1 MVETLCELWW
11 FLVFVYAYR
20 YCFIPYCYIHL
31 FIFIIW
37 TQWDSVSW
45 HIIWWHW
52 LPCFSFT
59 PPTNLSPWIN
69 TWNGATLIG
78 ILCLFLC
85 VYPCPLFP
93 YSYYLP
99 VLVCIF
105 GCVFGTDRSGDM
117 KDKVRSKRGV
127 LSVFL
132 VDCEEWRVVMEI
144 HIVWIWLNNRRRVAW
159 KQQRERDLQEFPLW
173 KRTYDYTVQLLARS
187 LVTIFDQIK
196 YVFGITQMTDVE
208 EDIDSRI
215 MNFDYIN
222 RSQSVSGLMLS
233 SVYPSEN
240 SKAKFTSSPLSWD

>member
-1 MVETLCELWW
+1 MLTDIVSFPIT
-11 FLVFVYAYR
+11 
-20 YCFIPYCYIHL
+20 
-31 FIFIIW
+31 IFIYLFLIIR
-37 TQWDSVSW
+37 TRWDSVLW
-45 HIIWWHW
+45 YTIWWHC
-52 LPCFSFT
+52 LPYFSFT
-59 PPTNLSPWIN
+59 LPTNLSPWIN

-78 ILCLFLC
+78 ILCLFLPRFLLC

-99 VLVCIF
+99 VFVYIF
-105 GCVFGTDRSGDM
+105 GCVFGTDRSADM
-117 KDKVRSKRGV
+117 KAKVCCKRGV

-144 HIVWIWLNNRRRVAW
+144 HIVWIWLKDRRRVAW

-208 EDIDSRI
+208 EDIDLRI

-240 SKAKFTSSPLSWD
+240 SRAKFTSSPLSWD